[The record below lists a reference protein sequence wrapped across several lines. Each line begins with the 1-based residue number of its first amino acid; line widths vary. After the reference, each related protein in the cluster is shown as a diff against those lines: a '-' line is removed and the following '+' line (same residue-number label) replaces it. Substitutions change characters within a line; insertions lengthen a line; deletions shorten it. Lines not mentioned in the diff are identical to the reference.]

1 MRDKCREVIVEE
13 EGDFVRKAEELVWKK
28 AYHDVMQFYKRV
40 KKVSF
45 LKLSVSELTFDY
57 RSVGVHIG

>member
-45 LKLSVSELTFDY
+45 LKPSVS
-57 RSVGVHIG
+57 